1 MSLTIPSMN
10 AGLHTYEMHRD
21 SEDYRSRELLL
32 KQLFLKF
39 GTAATQYDIYEAL
52 QGIDRSVGTSLQRED
67 ISALKDLA
75 ESMPEKWKD
84 CFVDTGYEKW
94 WKFSAECSDPSAQVL
109 SDLALIKVYVSVDDE
124 VRIPETFCQA
134 VRLLLMEGSNRFHAK
149 VSRVKRRDS
158 MCFWISRNDF
168 DLLEKYFADCRNI
181 TGGAMPFI
189 AYHGKL
195 GISRE
200 LATFDSHNSLQAQL
214 ISSYFNS
221 LDNVDEV
228 DLGEMYSLLVK
239 AWNRELKE
247 EHPVRKAFQYSR
259 AQGILLLLD
268 TMDVITGRTSL
279 DDDHF
284 FLQENESLWRALG
297 QAACW
302 QEVEK
307 FYQAALQKH
316 G

>member
-1 MSLTIPSMN
+1 MSLTVPSMN
-10 AGLHTYEMHRD
+10 AGLHTYEILRD
-21 SEDYRSRELLL
+21 SEGYRSREFLL
-32 KQLFLKF
+32 KQLFQKF
-39 GTAATQYDIYEAL
+39 GTDATQYDIYEEL
-52 QGIDRSVGTSLQRED
+52 QGIDRAVGTSLQREA

-84 CFVDTGYEKW
+84 CFVDTDYEKW
-94 WKFSAECSDPSAQVL
+94 WKFSAECLDPLVPVL
-109 SDLALIKVYVSVDDE
+109 SDLALIKVYVSVGD
-124 VRIPETFCQA
+124 VAQIPEIFCDA
-134 VRLLLMEGSNRFHAK
+134 VRLLLMEGSTRFHAK
-149 VSRVKRRDS
+149 VSRIKRRDS
-158 MCFWISRNDF
+158 MCFWVSRNDF

-189 AYHGKL
+189 AYRGKL

-228 DLGEMYSLLVK
+228 DLGKLYSLLLK
-239 AWNRELKE
+239 AWNGELKE
-247 EHPVRKAFQYSR
+247 GHPVRKAFQYSR
-259 AQGILLLLD
+259 VQSILLLLD
-268 TMDVITGRTSL
+268 TMDILTGKTRL
-279 DDDHF
+279 DDDHL

-302 QEVEK
+302 EEVEK
-307 FYQAALQKH
+307 FCRAALQKH

>member
-1 MSLTIPSMN
+1 MSLTVPSMN

-21 SEDYRSRELLL
+21 SEGYRSREFLL
-32 KQLFLKF
+32 KQLFLKY
-39 GTAATQYDIYEAL
+39 GAAATQYDIYDGL
-52 QGIDRSVGTSLQRED
+52 QGINRSVGTGLRRED

-75 ESMPEKWKD
+75 ETLPEKWKD
-84 CFVDTGYEKW
+84 CFADAGYEKW
-94 WKFSAECSDPSAQVL
+94 WKFSAECLDPSVPVL

-124 VRIPETFCQA
+124 ARIPEIFCDA
-134 VRLLLMEGSNRFHAK
+134 VRLLLMDGSTRFHAK
-149 VSRVKRRDS
+149 LSRIKRRDS
-158 MCFWISRNDF
+158 MCFWVSRNDF

-189 AYHGKL
+189 AYRGKL

-228 DLGEMYSLLVK
+228 DLGEMYSLLLK
-239 AWNRELKE
+239 AWNGELKE
-247 EHPVRKAFQYSR
+247 GHPVQKAFQYSR
-259 AQGILLLLD
+259 VQSILLLLD
-268 TMDVITGRTSL
+268 TMDVLTGKTRL

-284 FLQENESLWRALG
+284 FLQENERLWRALG
-297 QAACW
+297 QASCW
-302 QEVEK
+302 EEVEK